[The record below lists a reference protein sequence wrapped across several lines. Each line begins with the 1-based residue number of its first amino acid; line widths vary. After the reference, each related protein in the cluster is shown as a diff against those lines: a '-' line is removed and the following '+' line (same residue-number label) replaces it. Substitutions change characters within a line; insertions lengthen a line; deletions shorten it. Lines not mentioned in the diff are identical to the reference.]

1 MGEGMEMGGER
12 GPVTFERPLRQKQS
26 GKQREIN
33 SIITWFV
40 RGAAFL
46 AEVLFFLPLCVVSCS
61 SQPNCDETVG
71 GIDAVFGFELK
82 YLEDPVVGI
91 WWFVFVFLL
100 TALII
105 ALWYIKDM
113 NRLKNMK
120 LRKIALCF
128 FTGIFA
134 ILNVIIMICFILV
147 VNARVEAANNGFAIG
162 EVSIRYTLGFW
173 VLFIIQILLACGGL
187 YATIR
192 MYAKNYKIHKS
203 K

>member
-1 MGEGMEMGGER
+1 MGETMGNNGEH

-26 GKQREIN
+26 RKQREIN

-61 SQPNCDETVG
+61 SQPNCDESVG
-71 GIDAVFGFELK
+71 GMDAVFGFELK

-134 ILNVIIMICFILV
+134 VLNVIIMICFISV
-147 VNARVEAANNGFAIG
+147 VNGRVIAANNGFAIG

-173 VLFIIQILLACGGL
+173 VLFVIQILLSCGGI
-187 YATIR
+187 YATVR
-192 MYAKNYKIHKS
+192 LYGQKYKIHKS

>member
-1 MGEGMEMGGER
+1 MGGIIENNGER
-12 GPVTFERPLRQKQS
+12 GPVTFERPLHQKQS
-26 GKQREIN
+26 RKQREIN

-40 RGAAFL
+40 RGVAFL

-71 GIDAVFGFELK
+71 GIEAVFGFELQ

-100 TALII
+100 TAMII

-120 LRKIALCF
+120 MRKIALCF

-134 ILNVIIMICFILV
+134 VLNVIIMICFILV
-147 VNARVEAANNGFAIG
+147 VNARVTAANNGFAIG

-173 VLFIIQILLACGGL
+173 VLFIIQVLLAVVGF
-187 YATIR
+187 YAMIR
-192 MYAKNYKIHKS
+192 MYGKKNKVHKS